1 MAFNSGVA
9 LGSNRV
15 SIFRHS
21 WAQARAALCWE
32 ARSSKSTRF
41 QPRQWARIN
50 LRNASCES
58 WVQSSVINN
67 ARSPLRIL
75 IAPWRT
81 RLLWVPLI
89 GTRTCSP
96 MGLRTDSASLR
107 FFRQRIASFLSP
119 RTDSASLRL
128 VAEAIAVRD
137 TRALV
142 RSRSSVAC
150 VRAGDY
156 AGNLTNWRENTRCAA
171 RPPASGAT
179 RPRRSRP
186 AMQAGTATSRRRR
199 CRLRPTFKGVMRC
212 RMESPSDEAMRC
224 RFALADGTIAGIQ
237 RRRLRD
243 NRFVQHQQHG
253 ARAILEAAF

>member
-1 MAFNSGVA
+1 M
-9 LGSNRV
+9 
-15 SIFRHS
+15 
-21 WAQARAALCWE
+21 
-32 ARSSKSTRF
+32 
-41 QPRQWARIN
+41 
-50 LRNASCES
+50 
-58 WVQSSVINN
+58 
-67 ARSPLRIL
+67 
-75 IAPWRT
+75 
-81 RLLWVPLI
+81 
-89 GTRTCSP
+89 
-96 MGLRTDSASLR
+96 LRTDSASLR

-156 AGNLTNWRENTRCAA
+156 AGNLTNWRENTHCAA

-224 RFALADGTIAGIQ
+224 RFAICQKKVPRLRFPFCGFRRHHWFGFSHCSAFKFGRSRAVALRQRNETGPTGGGTIDPRPESNSVMMSLQ
-237 RRRLRD
+237 
-243 NRFVQHQQHG
+243 
-253 ARAILEAAF
+253 

>member
-1 MAFNSGVA
+1 M
-9 LGSNRV
+9 
-15 SIFRHS
+15 
-21 WAQARAALCWE
+21 
-32 ARSSKSTRF
+32 
-41 QPRQWARIN
+41 
-50 LRNASCES
+50 
-58 WVQSSVINN
+58 
-67 ARSPLRIL
+67 
-75 IAPWRT
+75 
-81 RLLWVPLI
+81 
-89 GTRTCSP
+89 
-96 MGLRTDSASLR
+96 LRTDSASLR

-224 RFALADGTIAGIQ
+224 RFAACLFRGKET
-237 RRRLRD
+237 L
-243 NRFVQHQQHG
+243 
-253 ARAILEAAF
+253 ARAARARGRTRGNQQPSCRPLVISTVLSGWSVLAGSPSLACRSYEACWILPCLTNPGSIAHGP

>member
-1 MAFNSGVA
+1 MSPKPYPSD
-9 LGSNRV
+9 LT
-15 SIFRHS
+15 
-21 WAQARAALCWE
+21 
-32 ARSSKSTRF
+32 SK
-41 QPRQWARIN
+41 
-50 LRNASCES
+50 
-58 WVQSSVINN
+58 
-67 ARSPLRIL
+67 
-75 IAPWRT
+75 
-81 RLLWVPLI
+81 
-89 GTRTCSP
+89 
-96 MGLRTDSASLR
+96 LRTDSASLR

-119 RTDSASLRL
+119 RTDIASLRL

-156 AGNLTNWRENTRCAA
+156 AGNLTNWWENTRLAA

-224 RFALADGTIAGIQ
+224 RFAQAMGCPEAPPAAGPHRWAATQ
-237 RRRLRD
+237 DRD
-243 NRFVQHQQHG
+243 AVRG
-253 ARAILEAAF
+253 

>member
-1 MAFNSGVA
+1 M
-9 LGSNRV
+9 
-15 SIFRHS
+15 
-21 WAQARAALCWE
+21 
-32 ARSSKSTRF
+32 
-41 QPRQWARIN
+41 
-50 LRNASCES
+50 
-58 WVQSSVINN
+58 
-67 ARSPLRIL
+67 
-75 IAPWRT
+75 
-81 RLLWVPLI
+81 
-89 GTRTCSP
+89 
-96 MGLRTDSASLR
+96 RTDSASLR

-224 RFALADGTIAGIQ
+224 RFAIGANRQRIASFFPTAH
-237 RRRLRD
+237 
-243 NRFVQHQQHG
+243 RFVFVASDRQRIASIGGRGNCCSRHSG
-253 ARAILEAAF
+253 ARSLPFLRCLRPCR

>member
-1 MAFNSGVA
+1 MRERDSRYDLRTPEDLDAG
-9 LGSNRV
+9 G
-15 SIFRHS
+15 
-21 WAQARAALCWE
+21 
-32 ARSSKSTRF
+32 RSR
-41 QPRQWARIN
+41 
-50 LRNASCES
+50 
-58 WVQSSVINN
+58 
-67 ARSPLRIL
+67 
-75 IAPWRT
+75 RT
-81 RLLWVPLI
+81 RTGHDWNLELHPSAKRPGKRTRDCCRMHCNRRSQPSTVGFRQRVKRPRLWGVF
-89 GTRTCSP
+89 
-96 MGLRTDSASLR
+96 GLCQVRTDSASLR

-186 AMQAGTATSRRRR
+186 AVQAGTATSRRRR

-224 RFALADGTIAGIQ
+224 RFAVTELENAELL
-237 RRRLRD
+237 RR
-243 NRFVQHQQHG
+243 
-253 ARAILEAAF
+253 